1 MGKKCQ
7 NYKSSNLRR
16 GFWGCFFLIIFS
28 CHLFAGK
35 KEMKTVQEL
44 IHRVLKTDQELP
56 ISFSLKKIGE
66 DNPYYT
72 YRVKNGNLM
81 IEGNSP
87 VALTRGFYDY
97 LKGEGCGIYSWSGN
111 NLHLPDVME
120 DRDLEK
126 VISPF
131 ANHYY
136 FNVCTFGYSM
146 PYWDWERWEQEIDW
160 MALHGIDMPLALVGY
175 EAIIARVWK
184 KMGLTEEEINNY
196 FIGPAHLPWLRMGCI
211 SGVDGPLNVD
221 WHKQQVALQHKIL
234 DRMRSLGMKPI
245 CPGFPGF
252 IPEAFKR
259 IHPELDIIET
269 HWGGAFRNW
278 MVSPQ
283 ESLFKEIGTMFI
295 REWEKEFGKC
305 DYYLVDSFNELEI
318 PFPEKGNPQRYEMA
332 ASYGQKV
339 YESIKVANPNATW
352 VMQEWMFGYQ
362 RHIWD
367 YETLEALVSKVPDD
381 KMLLL
386 DLAVDYN
393 KHFWHS
399 EVNWEFYKGFYNKP
413 WVYSVIPNMG
423 GKTGMTG
430 ILDFYANG
438 HLEALASPNKGRLV
452 AHGMAPEGIE
462 NNEVIYELL
471 SDAGWSDKKI
481 DIHEWLKVYSYNRY
495 GGYPTAVRE
504 CWDLLLESVYGTFTD
519 HPRYNWQ
526 FRPGTVRSGSIN
538 ITPSFFKAIESFME
552 VSGQQKGNSLYL
564 ADLVELTTLY
574 LGGKAE
580 LLIKAIDWQYEI
592 GDTVRAAKF
601 EKDFEHIMLGMDALL
616 SAHPT
621 LRLER
626 WIDFAHKHAVTPE
639 QRKQYERNAKRIVTI
654 WGPPVDDY
662 SARVWSGLIRD
673 YYLPRWK
680 HYFASRKTGIRFNFA
695 EWEKN
700 WVESED
706 CSPQTPPVDIVNT
719 ARSLVDYAAF
729 ITQDLI
735 PNRTDGLLGAWKI
748 GAKKT
753 ENLSFQLS
761 VNMLKDLSAIRIE
774 KKDGKGSVVCSG
786 LKLSADGVTF
796 IEDVSVQ
803 MLDDNK
809 SKAVYPI
816 TLPNDILGNN
826 GVELR
831 IQIKNEEDVPVSGQI
846 VWIKK

>member
-1 MGKKCQ
+1 MKRI
-7 NYKSSNLRR
+7 L
-16 GFWGCFFLIIFS
+16 LFS
-28 CHLFAGK
+28 FCL
-35 KEMKTVQEL
+35 L
-44 IHRVLKTDQELP
+44 
-56 ISFSLKKIGE
+56 SFSLQTILGQKSALVGTRKVVERVTGQS
-66 DNPYYT
+66 DLPVSFVLKPDKGQPKGKNYFQ
-72 YRVKNGNLM
+72 YRVDDGVLK
-81 IEGNSP
+81 IEGSSP
-87 VALTRGFYDY
+87 VALCRGFYDFVKSNRAG
-97 LKGEGCGIYSWSGN
+97 LYSWSGSN
-111 NLHLPDVME
+111 IRFPQQLVDGME
-120 DRDLEK
+120 KR
-126 VISPF
+126 VVSPF
-131 ANHYY
+131 EHHYL
-136 FNVCTFGYSM
+136 FNVCTYGYSM
-146 PYWDWERWEQEIDW
+146 PYWDWERWEKEIDW

-175 EAIIARVWK
+175 EAIMARVWK
-184 KMGLTEEEINNY
+184 KMGLTDEEINNY
-196 FIGPAHLPWLRMGCI
+196 FVGPAHLPWMRMGNV
-211 SGVDGPLNVD
+211 SGIDGPLNQD
-221 WHKQQVALQHKIL
+221 WHKQQVELQHKIL
-234 DRMRSLGMKPI
+234 KRMKNLGMKPI

-259 IHPELDIIET
+259 IYPDLHIIQT
-269 HWGGAFRNW
+269 HWGGAFCNW
-278 MVSPQ
+278 MISPQ
-283 ESLFKEIGTMFI
+283 EELFTKIGTTFI
-295 REWEKEFGKC
+295 KEWEKEFGKSE
-305 DYYLVDSFNELEI
+305 YYLVDSFNEMDI
-318 PFPEKGNPQRYEMA
+318 PFPAKGSKERYELLASYGDKVYQSIRKGNP
-332 ASYGQKV
+332 K
-339 YESIKVANPNATW
+339 ATW
-352 VMQEWMFGYQ
+352 VMQGWMFGYQ

-367 YETLEALVSKVPDD
+367 YETLGALVSKVPDD

-393 KHFWHS
+393 KHFWKS
-399 EVNWEFYKGFYNKP
+399 EVNWEFYKGYYNKS

-471 SDAGWSDKKI
+471 SDAGWSDKEI
-481 DIHEWLKVYSYNRY
+481 NIHEWLKEYSYNRY
-495 GGYPTAVRE
+495 GGYPAAIRE

-538 ITPSFFKAIESFME
+538 ITPSFFKALESFME

-564 ADLVELTTLY
+564 ADLAELTTLY

-616 SAHPT
+616 SAHPI

-626 WIDFAHKHAVTPE
+626 WIDFAHKQATTSE
-639 QRKQYERNAKRIVTI
+639 QYKQYERNAKRIVTI

-700 WVESED
+700 WVESEG
-706 CSPQTPPVDIVNT
+706 CSPQTPPADIVNT

-729 ITQDLI
+729 ITPVLI
-735 PNRTDGLLGAWKI
+735 PDGKKGQLGSWTI
-748 GAKKT
+748 GSEKA
-753 ENLSFQLS
+753 EIISFQVPADRLD
-761 VNMLKDLSAIRIE
+761 KLSAVRIE
-774 KKDGKGSVVCSG
+774 KKAGKSSVVCSR
-786 LKLSADGVTF
+786 LKLVADGKVL
-796 IEDVSVQ
+796 V
-803 MLDDNK
+803 DDASEK
-809 SKAVYPI
+809 ILYGDKLGTVYTV
-816 TLPNDILGNN
+816 TLPDDIRGNN
-826 GVELR
+826 GVELQL
-831 IQIKNEEDVPVSGQI
+831 QIKNIGSETASGQVSLI
-846 VWIKK
+846 GE

>member
-1 MGKKCQ
+1 
-7 NYKSSNLRR
+7 
-16 GFWGCFFLIIFS
+16 
-28 CHLFAGK
+28 
-35 KEMKTVQEL
+35 MK
-44 IHRVLKTDQELP
+44 
-56 ISFSLKKIGE
+56 
-66 DNPYYT
+66 N
-72 YRVKNGNLM
+72 
-81 IEGNSP
+81 
-87 VALTRGFYDY
+87 
-97 LKGEGCGIYSWSGN
+97 
-111 NLHLPDVME
+111 
-120 DRDLEK
+120 
-126 VISPF
+126 
-131 ANHYY
+131 
-136 FNVCTFGYSM
+136 
-146 PYWDWERWEQEIDW
+146 
-160 MALHGIDMPLALVGY
+160 
-175 EAIIARVWK
+175 
-184 KMGLTEEEINNY
+184 
-196 FIGPAHLPWLRMGCI
+196 
-211 SGVDGPLNVD
+211 
-221 WHKQQVALQHKIL
+221 
-234 DRMRSLGMKPI
+234 LGMKPI

-259 IHPELDIIET
+259 IYPDLHIIQT
-269 HWGGAFRNW
+269 HWGGAFCNW
-278 MVSPQ
+278 MISPQ
-283 ESLFKEIGTMFI
+283 EELFTKIGTTFI
-295 REWEKEFGKC
+295 KEWEKEFGKSE
-305 DYYLVDSFNELEI
+305 YYLVDSFNEMDI
-318 PFPEKGNPQRYEMA
+318 PFPAKGSKERYELLASYGDKVYQSIRKGNP
-332 ASYGQKV
+332 K
-339 YESIKVANPNATW
+339 ATW
-352 VMQEWMFGYQ
+352 VMQGWMFGYQ

-367 YETLEALVSKVPDD
+367 YETLGALVSKVPDD

-393 KHFWHS
+393 KHFWKS
-399 EVNWEFYKGFYNKP
+399 EVNWEFYKGYYNKS

-471 SDAGWSDKKI
+471 SDAGWSDKEI
-481 DIHEWLKVYSYNRY
+481 NIHEWLKEYSYNRY
-495 GGYPTAVRE
+495 GGYPAAIRE

-564 ADLVELTTLY
+564 ADLAELTTLY

-616 SAHPT
+616 SAHPI

-626 WIDFAHKHAVTPE
+626 WIDFAHKQATTSE
-639 QRKQYERNAKRIVTI
+639 QYKQYERNAKRIVTI

-700 WVESED
+700 WVESEG
-706 CSPQTPPVDIVNT
+706 CSPQTPPADIVNT

-729 ITQDLI
+729 ITPVLI
-735 PNRTDGLLGAWKI
+735 PDGKKGQLGSWTI
-748 GAKKT
+748 GSEKA
-753 ENLSFQLS
+753 EIISFQVPADRLD
-761 VNMLKDLSAIRIE
+761 KLSAVRIE
-774 KKDGKGSVVCSG
+774 KKAGKSSVVCSR
-786 LKLSADGVTF
+786 LKLVADGKVL
-796 IEDVSVQ
+796 V
-803 MLDDNK
+803 DDASEK
-809 SKAVYPI
+809 ILYGDKLGTVYTV
-816 TLPNDILGNN
+816 TLPDDIRGNN
-826 GVELR
+826 GVELQL
-831 IQIKNEEDVPVSGQI
+831 QIKNIGSETASGQVSLI
-846 VWIKK
+846 GE